1 MRVSLIE
8 RHFTNVGPYDSC
20 GDNQVGGRDSPNIA
34 RGGAGGGGGKSSE
47 EEAESIGEGD
57 SRARAGG
64 MGRRKGE
71 RG

>member
-1 MRVSLIE
+1 MLVPMTHVVTIKLEGEILQILQE
-8 RHFTNVGPYDSC
+8 GE
-20 GDNQVGGRDSPNIA
+20 Q
-34 RGGAGGGGGKSSE
+34 GGGGGKSSE